1 MKGNLNRTLSNQSPL
16 ISIVTVVYN
25 GEAFIEE
32 TIKSVISQ
40 SYKNYEY
47 IVIDGGS
54 SDSTVEIIKRYQ
66 EYIDYWVSEPDNGMY
81 DALNKGLSKARGKYL
96 TWLNADDLFYPG
108 TLETVAIEMEKNKL
122 DWVTGVSSIINAD
135 GRIVASG
142 HPVHYFQS
150 LIKKGWY
157 RGDVAGFI
165 QQEGTFF
172 SKELYNKSPLRTD
185 LEFAGDYAL
194 WCGFAEISELKT
206 IKATLAMFRIHD
218 AQKSQDIRAYFQEC
232 ETLKNPRFR
241 FLGKLI
247 KVIGILSDAKLIK
260 PL

>member
-1 MKGNLNRTLSNQSPL
+1 MSKLPQN
-16 ISIVTVVYN
+16 
-25 GEAFIEE
+25 E
-32 TIKSVISQ
+32 SQ
-40 SYKNYEY
+40 SSSTPTKSKKSKRNVQSFPSCIPLSPNSASLRGFRMLLLQRKKLTEK
-47 IVIDGGS
+47 VAGS
-54 SDSTVEIIKRYQ
+54 KLDKESFRNT
-66 EYIDYWVSEPDNGMY
+66 PMY